1 MDLSIVILN
10 YKSKNLVKYCLKG
23 ITSQP
28 LPGEHEIIVVDN
40 NSKDGVDKM
49 LNENSPHV
57 KFLSAPTNGGF
68 AAGNNL
74 GLRRARGRYVLM
86 LNPDI
91 VILDNAI
98 AKLYNFMEARP
109 EAALAGPRL
118 NNPDGTLQHSC
129 YRFPNFLTP
138 LYRRTFLGQ
147 WSIGQK
153 SLTRYLMADDDHA
166 LNKEVD
172 WLLGACL
179 MVRRQAMAEVG

>member
-40 NSKDGVDKM
+40 NSQDGVDKM
-49 LNENSPHV
+49 LNENFPHV
-57 KFLSAPTNGGF
+57 KFLTAPTNGGF

-91 VILDNAI
+91 VILD
-98 AKLYNFMEARP
+98 
-109 EAALAGPRL
+109 
-118 NNPDGTLQHSC
+118 NPDGTLQHSC

-179 MVRRQAMAEVG
+179 MVRRQAMAEG